1 MNIDQKSAY
10 ETIRQHI
17 SSNDDTQSK
26 VFFIDAPGGTG
37 KTFLFNTILA
47 NLRAQKKICLALAS
61 SGIASILLTGG
72 RTAHSRFKIPLAVT
86 SETSLKVSKRNVLG
100 KLLIACDVVI
110 WDESPMQSKNVF
122 SSVDRLLRYLMG
134 THSPGGIFTPHPQP
148 FGGKYFL
155 FGGDFRQNTPVVP
168 KQNRAGIV
176 SQLISR
182 CDWWPKVHTIKLTIN
197 ERIRRLETTGAD
209 LDSFSNFLLSVGDG
223 QIKIHR
229 DLGDFMI
236 RIPDEFVFQ
245 SQELTAF
252 VDWCFPNI
260 ATDPSVGDKA
270 ILTPL
275 NKDAQLI
282 NTIALKKMTGMVSLH
297 RSIDS
302 ILNDDADEAMNY
314 PIEFLNA
321 QSISGMPDYN
331 LELKIG
337 CPLILL
343 RNLNSSIGLC
353 NGTRLQLRAFTQRL
367 LTVQILN
374 GSHEGQL
381 AHIPRL
387 DLISTDGILPFQLK
401 RRQFPV
407 KLGFALTINKAQGQS
422 LSQVGVYLPS
432 PVFSHGQLYVALSR
446 SGSKANT
453 KIFIT
458 EVKGKQGHFPDKEG
472 VYTKNVVYHEALS
485 E

>member
-1 MNIDQKSAY
+1 M
-10 ETIRQHI
+10 
-17 SSNDDTQSK
+17 
-26 VFFIDAPGGTG
+26 
-37 KTFLFNTILA
+37 
-47 NLRAQKKICLALAS
+47 
-61 SGIASILLTGG
+61 
-72 RTAHSRFKIPLAVT
+72 
-86 SETSLKVSKRNVLG
+86 
-100 KLLIACDVVI
+100 
-110 WDESPMQSKNVF
+110 
-122 SSVDRLLRYLMG
+122 
-134 THSPGGIFTPHPQP
+134 
-148 FGGKYFL
+148 
-155 FGGDFRQNTPVVP
+155 
-168 KQNRAGIV
+168 
-176 SQLISR
+176 
-182 CDWWPKVHTIKLTIN
+182 
-197 ERIRRLETTGAD
+197 ETTGAD

-245 SQELTAF
+245 SQELTTF
-252 VDWCFPNI
+252 IDWCFPNI

-422 LSQVGVYLPS
+422 LSRVGVYLPS

-458 EVKGKQGHFPDKEG
+458 EVKGKQGHFPDKVG